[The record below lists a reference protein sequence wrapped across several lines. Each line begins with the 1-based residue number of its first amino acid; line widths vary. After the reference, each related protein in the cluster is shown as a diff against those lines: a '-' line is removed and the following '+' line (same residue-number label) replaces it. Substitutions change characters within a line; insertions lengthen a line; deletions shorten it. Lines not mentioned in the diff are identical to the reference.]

1 MTVRPKVLLVDTL
14 SATNDFGVE
23 LPLALAKFADLTVFT
38 LKGSRL
44 VSQPGLSV
52 VTGFPEF
59 GGHRSKLQ
67 KLGTQFVAT
76 FKLAK
81 ALWAHRRD
89 VIHVQAFRSIVLELP
104 LYTVLRPFLRKLV
117 CTVHNVL
124 PHERIWWQPIA
135 YGHWYRMLH
144 IAHVLSTHTG
154 QALVERFGLRPER
167 VLYAPHGNYE
177 TFLKGHPPIAA
188 SLARESLGLPQ
199 DHVLVFF
206 FGLIRQ
212 YKGVDL
218 LIAAAQQMRATQVTI
233 LIAGGC
239 EDAMQSEIN
248 AALQGRTGGP
258 RIDLRFG
265 YVEQQSLSDCLA
277 AADVVVFPYRHI
289 YQSGAL
295 MLALTYGKAI
305 VASDIAG
312 FREYLQDGETAVLCD
327 ATDAQALA
335 AALDG
340 LVSDPQCRARLGENA
355 RRSAITTYAWARIAR
370 SIFERYAR

>member
-1 MTVRPKVLLVDTL
+1 MTTRPKVLLVDTL
-14 SATNDFGVE
+14 SATNDYGVE
-23 LPLALAKFADLTVFT
+23 LPLALAEFADLTVFT
-38 LKGSRL
+38 LRGTRL
-44 VSQPGLSV
+44 TSQTGMTV

-59 GGHRSKLQ
+59 GGRRSKLQ

-81 ALWAHRRD
+81 ALWSHRRD

-104 LYTVLRPFLRKLV
+104 LYTLLRPFLTNLV

-124 PHERIWWQPIA
+124 PHERIWWQPLA

-144 IAHVLSTHTG
+144 VAHVLSAHTG
-154 QALVERFGLRPER
+154 QALVERFGLRPGR
-167 VLYAPHGNYE
+167 VVYAPHGNYD
-177 TFLKGHPPIAA
+177 TFLKPYPPVPTITT
-188 SLARESLGLPQ
+188 REMLGISKK
-199 DHVLVFF
+199 HTFIFF

-218 LIAAAQQMRATQVTI
+218 LIAAVQQMRSTQVTI

-239 EDAMQSEIN
+239 EVAVQTEIN
-248 AALQGRTGGP
+248 KALDDRKTGP
-258 RIDLRFG
+258 RIDVRFG
-265 YVEQQSLSDCLA
+265 YVEQQTLSDCLA
-277 AADVVVFPYRHI
+277 AADIVVFPYRHI

-295 MLALTYGKAI
+295 LLALTYGKAI

-312 FREYLQDGETAVLCD
+312 FREYLKPGETAVLCD

-335 AALDG
+335 TSLDR
-340 LVSDPQCRARLGENA
+340 LVSDPAGRTRLGDNA
-355 RRSAITTYAWARIAR
+355 RQSALTTYSWANIAR
-370 SIFERYAR
+370 TIFEGYAR

>member
-1 MTVRPKVLLVDTL
+1 MRPKVLLVDTL

-23 LPLALAKFADLTVFT
+23 LPLALAEFADLTVFT
-38 LKGSRL
+38 LIGSRL
-44 VSQPGLSV
+44 TSQPGLSV

-59 GGHRSKLQ
+59 GGPRSKLQ
-67 KLGTQFVAT
+67 KLGTQFMAT

-104 LYTVLRPFLRKLV
+104 VYTLLRPFLKTLV

-124 PHERIWWQPIA
+124 PHERTWWQPIA

-144 IAHVLSTHTG
+144 VAHVLSTHTG

-167 VLYAPHGNYE
+167 VLFAPHGNYE
-177 TFLKGHPPIAA
+177 IFLKGHPPVATKVV
-188 SLARESLGLPQ
+188 RELLGLPE
-199 DHVLVFF
+199 DHALVFF

-218 LIAAAQQMRATQVTI
+218 LIEAVQRMRTTQVTI

-239 EDAMQSEIN
+239 EDSMQTEIN
-248 AALQGRTGGP
+248 AALGKRQTGP
-258 RIDLRFG
+258 RIDVRFG
-265 YVEQQSLSDCLA
+265 YVAQQSLSNCLA

-312 FREYLQDGETAVLCD
+312 FREYLQQGETAVLCD
-327 ATDAQALA
+327 ATKAQALA
-335 AALDG
+335 AVIDRL
-340 LVSDPQCRARLGENA
+340 LSDPQYRARLGDNA
-355 RRSAITTYAWARIAR
+355 RRAALTTYSWASIAR
-370 SIFERYAR
+370 TISEGYAR